1 MHNLS
6 YENEFDLHGNEP
18 VSGGTHFRMNGFARR
33 LVLTKR
39 QNATLKW
46 LMVDTSDS
54 DVLPDLGF
62 TAHALLNGQDTA
74 VNKDGRDNG
83 GSLSQTA
90 SWTEKVVVTI
100 SQR

>member
-1 MHNLS
+1 
-6 YENEFDLHGNEP
+6 
-18 VSGGTHFRMNGFARR
+18 MNGFARR

-62 TAHALLNGQDTA
+62 TAHAVLNGEDAA

-83 GSLSQTA
+83 ESLSQTG
-90 SWTEKVVVTI
+90 SWTEKVVVTH